1 MKHKELITVV
11 ITYVLIVSSLI
22 VTASLVSEVT
32 TVVAQL
38 TPIER
43 NHTIVIDAGHG
54 GPDGGAI
61 SCTGVMES
69 KFNLDISLRLNDLL
83 QLLGHKTVMI
93 RTEDESIYISGE
105 TIAAKK
111 ISDLRQRVKLANEI
125 QGGVLVS
132 IHQNTFSDSRYSGP
146 QVFYGTK
153 GEGEQL
159 AKILQKSLTEVL
171 SPGSN
176 RMAKKADGIYLMQHI
191 NCTGVLIECGFLSN
205 PEEEAKLRNCQ
216 YQQKLCCVI
225 ASTVDRYLSNT

>member
-1 MKHKELITVV
+1 MKHKELISVV

-43 NHTIVIDAGHG
+43 NYTIVIDAGHG
-54 GPDGGAI
+54 GPDGGAT

-69 KFNLDISLRLNDLL
+69 KFNLDISMRLNDLL
-83 QLLGHKTVMI
+83 QLLGYKTVMI

-146 QVFYGTK
+146 QVFYGTQ

-205 PEEEAKLRNCQ
+205 PEEEAKLRNDQ

-225 ASTVDRYLSNT
+225 GTSLVNFLDG

>member
-1 MKHKELITVV
+1 MKHKELFSVV

-69 KFNLDISLRLNDLL
+69 KFNLDISMRLNDLL
-83 QLLGHKTVMI
+83 QLLGYKTVMI

-146 QVFYGTK
+146 QVFYGTQ

-159 AKILQKSLTEVL
+159 AKILQKSLTDVL
-171 SPGSN
+171 SPGNS

-205 PEEEAKLRNCQ
+205 PEEEAKLRNDQ

-225 ASTVDRYLSNT
+225 GTSLVNFLDG

>member
-205 PEEEAKLRNCQ
+205 PEEEAKLRTCQ

>member
-225 ASTVDRYLSNT
+225 GTSLVNFLDG

>member
-1 MKHKELITVV
+1 MKHKELISVV

-69 KFNLDISLRLNDLL
+69 KVNLDISLRLNDLL

-146 QVFYGTK
+146 QVFYGTQ

-205 PEEEAKLRNCQ
+205 PEEEAKLRNDQ

-225 ASTVDRYLSNT
+225 GTSLVNFLDG

>member
-1 MKHKELITVV
+1 MKHKELISVV

-83 QLLGHKTVMI
+83 QLLGYKTVMI

-146 QVFYGTK
+146 QVFYGTQ

-171 SPGSN
+171 SPDSN

-205 PEEEAKLRNCQ
+205 PEEEAKLRNDQ

-225 ASTVDRYLSNT
+225 GTSLVNFLDG

>member
-1 MKHKELITVV
+1 MKHKELISVV

-69 KFNLDISLRLNDLL
+69 KFNLDISMRLNDLL
-83 QLLGHKTVMI
+83 QLLGYKTVMI

-146 QVFYGTK
+146 QVFYGTQ
-153 GEGEQL
+153 GDGEQL

-205 PEEEAKLRNCQ
+205 PEEEAKLRNDQ

-225 ASTVDRYLSNT
+225 GISLVNFLDG

>member
-1 MKHKELITVV
+1 MKHKELISVV

-54 GPDGGAI
+54 GLDGGAI

-83 QLLGHKTVMI
+83 QLLGYKTVMI

-146 QVFYGTK
+146 QVFYGTQ

-159 AKILQKSLTEVL
+159 AKILQKSLTDVL
-171 SPGSN
+171 SPGNS

-225 ASTVDRYLSNT
+225 GTSLVNFLDG